1 MNVDVAI
8 NKDKHQA
15 GLGVMI
21 RDDERT
27 VIIAASNQ
35 TMFYGYVA
43 QTKAVAI
50 NLGIHIAN
58 EANLLP
64 LVVKTNAKRYLIL
77 YYTRRAVE
85 LKFFGILLKFRT
97 RYSESTRR
105 LKFNIFQ
112 EIIMQLP
119 ML

>member
-1 MNVDVAI
+1 MNFDATI

-15 GLGVMI
+15 GLGMMI

-27 VIIAASNQ
+27 AIIATSNQ
-35 TMFYGYVA
+35 MMFYGYVA
-43 QTKAVAI
+43 QTKTVAV

-64 LVVKTNAKRYLIL
+64 LVVKINAKRYLIL

-85 LKFFGILLKFRT
+85 LKFFLILLKFRT

-112 EIIMQLP
+112 EIIM
-119 ML
+119 